1 MSRPKAALLFRTEH
15 TVSTTIT
22 NYDGGITTT
31 PQQHVHPKSVAELQ
45 EILRDRQK
53 YPGPVRAMGSNH
65 SLTPCA
71 ASTGTV
77 VSMDGFTKIVKID
90 PARKTLT
97 AQAGLQ
103 LVDAAAALRKKNLQ
117 FMLNIE
123 IGNITLGSAACC
135 QTKDALDGVELGQ
148 VNSYVTAIKWVS
160 PSGELME
167 ASETRNP
174 ELLPYIRASYG
185 LAGIVYEVTFTLKPL
200 EIISFDYDVHDV
212 DDLKD
217 STIKNA
223 ISSNQSIVLWT
234 IGDDIV
240 IQSRNKGKKLKHEW
254 LADGREFGWNFLAA
268 YTGRG
273 LRDRFGGSGPGKIKE
288 GLGSG
293 LELAFYRLLS
303 AGGGFTLYGPDK
315 TINYSKT
322 PQSARYAFTFWA
334 FPRANYV
341 KNIKDYVKWA
351 DDYYKQ
357 KKFRCNMP
365 LGSYFIR
372 KDRSSL
378 LSYTWDG
385 DIISLDP
392 IHAPS
397 EREPDAWPTFLK
409 AFNEWA
415 HQRGGIPLLNQSPF
429 VKKEHVVAAYGDRW
443 KKLGDWL
450 RTVDPDRRMVNEF
463 FADLLP

>member
-1 MSRPKAALLFRTEH
+1 MGRQGPTSRSAP
-15 TVSTTIT
+15 VSPTIT
-22 NYDGGITTT
+22 NYDGGIVTN
-31 PQQHVHPKSVAELQ
+31 PQQHVHPKSVQELQ
-45 EILRDRQK
+45 EILRNRTK
-53 YPGPVRAMGSNH
+53 YPSPVRAMGSNH

-90 PARKTLT
+90 TAKKTLT

-103 LVDAAAALRKKNLQ
+103 LVDAAAALRKKDLQ

-135 QTKDALDGVELGQ
+135 QTKDSLDGVELGQ

-167 ASETRNP
+167 ASESTNP
-174 ELLPYIRASYG
+174 ELLPFIRASYG

-200 EIISFDYDVHDV
+200 EIIAFDYDVHDV
-212 DDLKD
+212 EDLKE
-217 STIKNA
+217 STIKKA

-240 IQSRNKGKKLKHEW
+240 IQSRNKARKLKHEW
-254 LADGREFGWNFLAA
+254 LADAREYGWNFLAA

-273 LRDRFGGSGPGKIKE
+273 LRDRLGGTGLGRIKE
-288 GLGSG
+288 RLGSG
-293 LELAFYRLLS
+293 VELAFYRLLS
-303 AGGGFTLYGPDK
+303 AGGGFTLHGPDK

-334 FPRANYV
+334 FPRADYV

-351 DDYYKQ
+351 DAYYERT
-357 KKFRCNMP
+357 KFRCNMP

-397 EREPDAWPTFLK
+397 DREPDAWPTFLK
-409 AFNEWA
+409 AFNQWA
-415 HQRGGIPLLNQSPF
+415 YERGGIPLLNQSPF
-429 VKKEHVVAAYGDRW
+429 VTKAHVVRAYGDRW

-463 FADLLP
+463 FAELL